1 MNYSEEIKKLF
12 LKKSSIYVILL
23 NTSLE
28 GKVLFKFWKILKIYV
43 TNKYKSSGFMD
54 IKLNE
59 RGNVYINSDPWHILI
74 SNFYRKDISHSY
86 NDFKEIIQKSKM
98 LNDILQTCEL
108 EATKEYKD
116 SIEKPRTRELI
127 SKPMFDGAPLH
138 CIDEYFCGKL
148 IKFRSYH
155 IEFDI
160 FLKDLGQLLQK
171 QKNKY
176 FDNLKQFIKN
186 NPHPN
191 WVSPRDCMFTVFV
204 KLFNLNFSPFQAYEY
219 IKVCLRQF
227 KKMEKTKYKLNK
239 QYEVITK
246 RSRWDGKQREWI
258 KASISPINHEDFW
271 FYVSL
276 ESLQVE
282 DEINDMKMH
291 HDVEIIINTSD
302 KTFEDALML
311 FEFYQDRGFYR
322 GLCEFV
328 INQLADKGIIREI
341 ATGESAGLK
350 THLFEI
356 IDENLK

>member
-1 MNYSEEIKKLF
+1 MDYSGEIQKLF
-12 LKKSSIYVILL
+12 LEESNIYVIKID
-23 NTSLE
+23 TYLE
-28 GKVLFKFWKILKIYV
+28 GKILFKFWKFLKIYV
-43 TNKYKSSGFMD
+43 TSKYKASGFMD

-59 RGNVYINSDPWHILI
+59 RGNVYIYSDPWHILI
-74 SNFYRKDISHSY
+74 SSFYRKEISHSY
-86 NDFKEIIQKSKM
+86 SEFKEIIQKSKV
-98 LNDILQTCEL
+98 LYDILLSCEL
-108 EATKEYKD
+108 EVTNEYKD
-116 SIEKPRTRELI
+116 SVEKPRIRELI

-138 CIDEYFCGKL
+138 CIDEYFRGKL
-148 IKFRSYH
+148 KKFRSYH

-160 FLKDLGQLLQK
+160 FLKGLGQLLQK

-176 FDNLKQFIKN
+176 FDNLKQFINN

-204 KLFNLNFSPFQAYEY
+204 KLFNLNFSPSQAYEY
-219 IKVCLRQF
+219 INVCLRQF

-302 KTFEDALML
+302 KTYEDALML

-322 GLCEFV
+322 ELCEFV
-328 INQLADKGIIREI
+328 ITQLAVKGIIKEIKTRE
-341 ATGESAGLK
+341 SVGLITRLYK
-350 THLFEI
+350 I
-356 IDENLK
+356 CQ